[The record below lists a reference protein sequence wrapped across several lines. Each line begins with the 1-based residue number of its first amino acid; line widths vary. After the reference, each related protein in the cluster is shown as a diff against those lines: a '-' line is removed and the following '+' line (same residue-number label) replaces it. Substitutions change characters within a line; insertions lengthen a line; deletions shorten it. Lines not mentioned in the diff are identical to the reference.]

1 MRFVEIMKNKAK
13 EYQNRLVL
21 PESTDERTLRAARA
35 IVDMQ
40 IVSELYLVGN
50 QQKVEEACKK
60 IGVSIDG
67 FKIVDPELSEW
78 APEFAE
84 ALYEKRKAKGMT
96 PEQAKKDMYD
106 PLRFGA
112 MMLVKKIRQMRWL
125 PVQKIRQRMY
135 SVQALPSSAY
145 KKG

>member
-60 IGVSIDG
+60 IDRR
-67 FKIVDPELSEW
+67 L
-78 APEFAE
+78 
-84 ALYEKRKAKGMT
+84 
-96 PEQAKKDMYD
+96 
-106 PLRFGA
+106 
-112 MMLVKKIRQMRWL
+112 
-125 PVQKIRQRMY
+125 
-135 SVQALPSSAY
+135 
-145 KKG
+145 